1 MTASSG
7 NSDVSQFKAELD
19 EALSALD
26 LALLEAGRSVSIV
39 RNSLTRVFE
48 LAEYAGEMEAA
59 IVRAREQLALTF
71 PMDSAA
77 PSLRAVPAQGEQVSD
92 SEPVQK
98 PERDAIEDVVENVRA
113 QLLREERAE
122 PATNVEQVSHSKP
135 VQEPEGDARKDVV
148 KNLRA
153 QLLREERAEP
163 ATNVEQVSHS
173 KPVQEPEDDAR
184 KDVVKNLRAQLLR
197 EERAEPATNV
207 EQVSD
212 SEPVQEPEDDAM
224 EDVAEK
230 PRAQLPRVEPAEP
243 ATNATR
249 CLRLKVN
256 KKSGSLD
263 LKDVDRAVNEN
274 SAVMDVALLDYDG
287 RQATLKLWVNERADP
302 SGVREALLTSLR
314 AHLGEEE
321 TELAIDFEEDS
332 AA

>member
-113 QLLREERAE
+113 QLLRAERAMTVE
-122 PATNVEQVSHSKP
+122 RVSDPAP
-135 VQEPEGDARKDVV
+135 VQEPERDSRKDVV
-148 KNLRA
+148 ENVRA

-173 KPVQEPEDDAR
+173 KPVQEPEGDAR